1 MPAQRIKRIIKLK
14 EKLMEDKQ
22 RQIRDVLLAIDEIM
36 NNIRAI
42 ETNINVNYE
51 HITATTICGGDLCL
65 IKDNIIFLENKKG
78 ELIEEKEE
86 CNKKLDLLKM
96 ELIEQAREIKKLETL
111 KIKTINA
118 IKKAQNRK
126 EQKIFDDIALH
137 IKKE

>member
-1 MPAQRIKRIIKLK
+1 
-14 EKLMEDKQ
+14 
-22 RQIRDVLLAIDEIM
+22 
-36 NNIRAI
+36 
-42 ETNINVNYE
+42 
-51 HITATTICGGDLCL
+51 
-65 IKDNIIFLENKKG
+65 
-78 ELIEEKEE
+78 
-86 CNKKLDLLKM
+86 M